1 MMSKLVRKQSSDCFK
16 KLDSQLSKQFYLR
29 RKSIGIPKL
38 FSLSLSF
45 LSFLLPLILYSLQLL
60 SFALLLVLSEFQFK
74 FLYF

>member
-16 KLDSQLSKQFYLR
+16 KLDSQLSKQFDLR

-45 LSFLLPLILYSLQLL
+45 LSFLLPLILYSLLLL
-60 SFALLLVLSEFQFK
+60 SFALLLVLSEFQLK